1 MKIAYISSSTIPS
14 KAANSIHVMKMC
26 QAFSRSVHEVTLFAK
41 QGGQED
47 WQKIKQE
54 YGVETDFSCQCI
66 PLKNMRGRGYI
77 YAWQAVNKAISLQ
90 PDIIYC
96 RNLAAAFFATFR
108 GYKVIFESHAPVSD
122 SGVVAIGL
130 FRRLL
135 KSANLVKLV
144 VITNTLANYYRVQ
157 YGVADNL
164 LLVAADGADEIAED
178 TVPMFL
184 NGRTGCMQ
192 IGYVGHLYAG
202 KGMEVVLPLARLC
215 SNADFHIVGGTDKDL
230 NYWREQAADIPNIT
244 FHGHVPHHQTAAY
257 IRAFDVVLLP
267 NQAKVNAYGKGAND
281 IGQWT
286 SPLKAF
292 EYMAAGKPII
302 ASDLPVLGEVF
313 TDRYNALLC
322 AADNTQQW
330 QEGILLLSE
339 DAGLRANLGINSKNE
354 FEAKYSWF
362 ARAKHI
368 VSALH
373 LGG

>member
-1 MKIAYISSSTIPS
+1 MKIVYISSSTFPS

-26 QAFSRSVHEVTLFAK
+26 QAFSRNGHEVTLVAK
-41 QGGQED
+41 QGGQAD
-47 WQKIKQE
+47 WQQIKQE
-54 YGVETDFSCQCI
+54 YGVEADFACQRI

-77 YAWQAVNKAISLQ
+77 YAWQAVNKALSLQ

-96 RNLAAAFFATFR
+96 RNLASAWLATMR

-122 SGVVAIGL
+122 SGLVANSL

-135 KSANLVKLV
+135 KSANLMKVV
-144 VITNTLANYYRVQ
+144 VITKALANYYRMQ

-178 TVPMFL
+178 TIPMPL
-184 NGRTGCMQ
+184 NGRAGCMQ

-202 KGMEVVLPLARLC
+202 KGMEVILPLARLC
-215 SNADFHIVGGTDKDL
+215 SNADFHIVGGTDKDRD
-230 NYWREQAADIPNIT
+230 YWREQATDIPNIT

-257 IRAFDVVLLP
+257 IKAFDVALLP
-267 NQAKVNAYGKGAND
+267 NQAKVNTYGKGGND

-302 ASDLPVLGEVF
+302 ASDLTVLKEVLKNDE
-313 TDRYNALLC
+313 TAVLTEY
-322 AADNTQQW
+322 DNPSDW
-330 QEGILLLSE
+330 S
-339 DAGLRANLGINSKNE
+339 A
-354 FEAKYSWF
+354 
-362 ARAKHI
+362 
-368 VSALH
+368 ALH
-373 LGG
+373 RLINEPDFRVQLGQNAQQQFLAEYTWQKRAEKLVRFK